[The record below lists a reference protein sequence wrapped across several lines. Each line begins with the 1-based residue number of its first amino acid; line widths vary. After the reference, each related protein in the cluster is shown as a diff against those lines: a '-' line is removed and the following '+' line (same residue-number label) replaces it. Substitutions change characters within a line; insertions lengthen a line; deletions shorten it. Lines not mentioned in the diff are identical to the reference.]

1 MATDNNNN
9 NFRKIAFYLSL
20 ISQIGISMMVPIF
33 LCAYIGI
40 RLSEKTGIDIL
51 VLLFIFL
58 GIVVAFR
65 NVYHLTKKAYYK
77 DKKKE
82 DEFQKYFDDMKKER
96 EARIPGDEDSWNNQ
110 KKV

>member
-9 NFRKIAFYLSL
+9 LRKIAFYLSL

-33 LCAYIGI
+33 LCTYIGI
-40 RLSEKTGIDIL
+40 RLSEKTSIDIL

-58 GIVVAFR
+58 GIIVAFR

-82 DEFQKYFDDMKKER
+82 DEYQKYLDDMKKER
-96 EARIPGDEDSWNNQ
+96 EARISGDENSWNNQ